1 MTSFIAP
8 TLHRFEEFAM
18 KHDREPIDHLVLLIE
33 SQV

>member
-8 TLHRFEEFAM
+8 ILHRFEELAM
-18 KHDREPIDHLVLLIE
+18 KYDREPIDHLVLLIG